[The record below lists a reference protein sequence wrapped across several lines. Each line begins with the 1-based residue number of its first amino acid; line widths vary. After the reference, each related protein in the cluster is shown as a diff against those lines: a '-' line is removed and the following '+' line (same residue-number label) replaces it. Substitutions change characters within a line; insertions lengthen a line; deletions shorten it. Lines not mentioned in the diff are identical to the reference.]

1 MDIKNSKKLQKFK
14 STLVGDGKID
24 SIAISRPDIIGE
36 VVNHESIR
44 ENASTQ
50 NDMKA

>member
-24 SIAISRPDIIGE
+24 SIANSRPDIIGE
-36 VVNHESIR
+36 VANHESIH